1 MAVTASSVREA
12 WGISTQVSDSW
23 LTARIAEAIA
33 GGTYR
38 SATGEEGLTAFIAHK
53 AMLYEQR
60 LGAAGGRKVTS
71 ASHNAASKTYEGA
84 VFFTPRTPEEASFM
98 KTDAGTAYVLLYRQH
113 PLSYLVTPNQ

>member
-38 SATGEEGLTAFIAHK
+38 SATGEEGLTAYIAHK
-53 AMLYEQR
+53 AQLFEQR
-60 LGAAGGRKVTS
+60 LGVAGGRKVVS
-71 ASHNAASKTYEGA
+71 ASHNAASKTLEAA
-84 VFFTPRTPEEASFM
+84 VFFTPRTPTEAAFM
-98 KTDAGTAYVLLYRQH
+98 KTDAGQAYLALCQMH
-113 PLSYLVTPNQ
+113 PLPYLVTPR